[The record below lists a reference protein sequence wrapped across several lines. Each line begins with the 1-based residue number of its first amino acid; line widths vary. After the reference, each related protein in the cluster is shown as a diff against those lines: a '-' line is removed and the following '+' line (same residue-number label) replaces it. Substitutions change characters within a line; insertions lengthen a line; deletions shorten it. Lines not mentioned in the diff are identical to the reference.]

1 MESVLASSSAWKPKY
16 KEVGDVDDTRT
27 PECAE
32 SFMTLLTVITGNVT
46 RDIVCTI
53 QYKFYCQ
60 LPMRAFQRQILIVQ
74 VIKK

>member
-1 MESVLASSSAWKPKY
+1 MESVLVSSSAWTPKY

-46 RDIVCTI
+46 GDIALMTSVFFITI
-53 QYKFYCQ
+53 K
-60 LPMRAFQRQILIVQ
+60 LV
-74 VIKK
+74 

>member
-1 MESVLASSSAWKPKY
+1 MESVLASSSAWTPKY

-46 RDIVCTI
+46 RDIAVMTSVFSS
-53 QYKFYCQ
+53 QSKLFEGEDDNRNG
-60 LPMRAFQRQILIVQ
+60 M
-74 VIKK
+74 

>member
-46 RDIVCTI
+46 GDIVCTI

-60 LPMRAFQRQILIVQ
+60 LPKGAFQRQILIVQ

>member
-1 MESVLASSSAWKPKY
+1 MESVLASSSAWTPKY

-46 RDIVCTI
+46 GDIALMMSVFFI
-53 QYKFYCQ
+53 AIK
-60 LPMRAFQRQILIVQ
+60 IV
-74 VIKK
+74 